1 MQLIFSFLM
10 WMLLGAQGRIF
21 EDAVNDQQF
30 QLLTKQEVDE
40 NVQQADTPAVEPDI
54 VDTGF
59 GGK

>member
-1 MQLIFSFLM
+1 MLVFRFLM